1 MATIAYPL
9 RIPKEIL
16 DLAKLMAKEEYVDKA
31 TALRQLLYSGAEEYV
46 LKMIERGRIS
56 IGRAAELLN
65 VTIYD
70 ISELAEKHN
79 IRLGATLGQFERGME
94 TVKKLLGKKA

>member
-16 DLAKLMAKEEYVDKA
+16 GLAKLMSKEEYVDQA
-31 TALRQLLYSGAEEYV
+31 TALRQLLYSGAEEYL
-46 LKMIERGRIS
+46 LKMVERGRIS
-56 IGRAAELLN
+56 VGRAAELLN

-70 ISELAEKHN
+70 MHELAEKHN
-79 IRLGATLGQFERGME
+79 IRLGATLEQFNAGME
-94 TVKKLLGKKA
+94 TVKKLLRKKT